1 MQKEK
6 SQTPRREQVFIEPRI
21 AQKSSA
27 ASISMVH
34 HYKIVDRVTMPVNQN
49 GKVYHT
55 MISKSS
61 PSVTPPD
68 RYHHVWRR
76 IMKFRGL
83 YMHLAKA
90 VIYMIQN
97 ASFLNLVQ
105 RKIASDS
112 SATNTAQST
121 DLFRSLSIGMSS

>member
-1 MQKEK
+1 
-6 SQTPRREQVFIEPRI
+6 
-21 AQKSSA
+21 
-27 ASISMVH
+27 
-34 HYKIVDRVTMPVNQN
+34 
-49 GKVYHT
+49 
-55 MISKSS
+55 
-61 PSVTPPD
+61 
-68 RYHHVWRR
+68 
-76 IMKFRGL
+76 
-83 YMHLAKA
+83 MHLAKA